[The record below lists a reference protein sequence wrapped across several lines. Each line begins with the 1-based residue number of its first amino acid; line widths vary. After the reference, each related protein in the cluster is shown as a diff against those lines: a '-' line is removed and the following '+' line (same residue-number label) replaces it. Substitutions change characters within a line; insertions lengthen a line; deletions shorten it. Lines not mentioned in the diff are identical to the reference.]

1 VLALSDGRF
10 AFSGAMYAGARAKIG
25 PTALLK
31 IVDDTADVCVLVGSK
46 RCQCLDRAIFTHI
59 GIELEKL
66 KIIALKS
73 TVHFRD
79 DFEPIAALILHAEA
93 PGANYCRLDDVP
105 YQRLRPKVR
114 RGPRHL

>member
-1 VLALSDGRF
+1 
-10 AFSGAMYAGARAKIG
+10 MYAGARAIIG

-31 IVDDTADVCVLVGSK
+31 IVDDTAEVCVVVGSK
-46 RCQCLDRAIFTHI
+46 RCQCLDRAIITHI
-59 GIELEKL
+59 GIDLKKL

-79 DFEPIAALILHAEA
+79 DFEPIAERIVHAEA

-114 RGPRHL
+114 RSPPTNI